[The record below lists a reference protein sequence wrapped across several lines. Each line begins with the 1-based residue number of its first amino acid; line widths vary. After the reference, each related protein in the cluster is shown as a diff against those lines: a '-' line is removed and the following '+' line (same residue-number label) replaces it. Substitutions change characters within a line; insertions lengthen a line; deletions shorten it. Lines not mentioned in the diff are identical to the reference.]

1 MKKALFSLGRY
12 YRTVKHLRV
21 SQIRTRIFRRLL
33 TAAERIP
40 AVANL
45 YTHSLPSYEV
55 TELTLTRLPL
65 PNQHYLGHSVF
76 EFLSQK
82 FDCKSSWFPDGAS
95 LLWRFNLHYFDFLHE
110 IESAH
115 EQKRFVFDW
124 IIKVPVCHPVGWHPY
139 TSSLRICN
147 WIAHYPQ
154 FKQLLSEPEQQ
165 LFFSSLYNQLR
176 HLLWHI
182 EEDLLANHL
191 IENCRA
197 LIVGGV
203 FLNQE
208 RFVAHGKKVLLR
220 ELPEQVLSDGGHYE
234 RSPQYHTEVLL
245 ALLDAYA
252 ALRQSGRP
260 IPPLLAE
267 KLEAMTHFLAKILD
281 FGKLPG
287 LNDTSPEFVPDP
299 QAVIAYAAQELQ
311 ILIPSYTELDEHLTA
326 TGLFIYRSKRLSVT
340 FDVGPI
346 GPDVQPGHAHS
357 DTLSVLVT
365 VDGIPVLID
374 SGVYTYEAGP
384 DRDYFRSAWAHNGP
398 IIDGNDPNELWGA
411 FRVGSRHLTASTTEP
426 WSACLQHGRGTT
438 LRRKIKIGGSA
449 AVNISDLVLSG
460 HPRTIETRWTFAPN
474 IEPHTEKQDAGT
486 YEATVGDFKV
496 RLTLAGN
503 DSCELEER
511 PISLGFNIK
520 THTSCLISRQQP
532 SSARELR
539 LGIRVHFPKNSRS

>member
-45 YTHSLPSYEV
+45 YTRKLPDYTI

-65 PNQHYLGHSVF
+65 PDRHYLGDSTF
-76 EFLSQK
+76 EFLSK
-82 FDCKSSWFPDGAS
+82 RIICKDTWFPSEAS
-95 LLWRFNLHYFDFLHE
+95 LLWLFNLHYFDFLHE
-110 IESAH
+110 IESPH
-115 EQKRFVFDW
+115 EQKQFIFDW
-124 IIKVPVCHPVGWHPY
+124 IDRVPICHPVGWHPY

-147 WIAHYPQ
+147 WIASYPHI
-154 FKQLLSEPEQQ
+154 KQLLSESEKEI
-165 LFFSSLYNQLR
+165 LLSSLYNQLR

-197 LIVGGV
+197 LIVGGI

-208 RFVAHGKKVLLR
+208 RFASHGMRVLLR

-234 RSPQYHTEVLL
+234 RSPQYHTGVLI
-245 ALLDAYA
+245 ALLDAHA
-252 ALRQSGRP
+252 ALRQSSRD
-260 IPPLLAE
+260 IPALLAD
-267 KLEAMTHFLAKILD
+267 KIEAMTHFLAKVLD

-299 QAVIAYAAQELQ
+299 QAVITYAAQELQ
-311 ILIPSYTELDEHLTA
+311 IPVPSYSELDEHLAA

-357 DTLSVLVT
+357 DTLTALVSI
-365 VDGIPVLID
+365 DGIPLLID
-374 SGVYTYEAGP
+374 SGVYTYEAGE
-384 DRDYFRSAWAHNGP
+384 DREYFRSARAHNSP
-398 IIDGNDPNELWGA
+398 IINSCEPNEMWGA
-411 FRVGSRHLTASTTEP
+411 FRVGRREPSPSSTAPRTASLSRDGVQITRAIHVP
-426 WSACLQHGRGTT
+426 SAHKLEIEDCFS
-438 LRRKIKIGGSA
+438 GSA
-449 AVNISDLVLSG
+449 
-460 HPRTIETRWTFAPN
+460 TCQIETRWLLGIPAAQRHS
-474 IEPHTEKQDAGT
+474 IEARSPASFSLKTDKGEIVLTITG
-486 YEATVGDFKV
+486 EAHV
-496 RLTLAGN
+496 A
-503 DSCELEER
+503 LEEAPASPR
-511 PISLGFNIK
+511 FYSKQSNL
-520 THTSCLISRQQP
+520 CLVTRAIGKKKITFILALQP
-532 SSARELR
+532 TPSYS
-539 LGIRVHFPKNSRS
+539 I